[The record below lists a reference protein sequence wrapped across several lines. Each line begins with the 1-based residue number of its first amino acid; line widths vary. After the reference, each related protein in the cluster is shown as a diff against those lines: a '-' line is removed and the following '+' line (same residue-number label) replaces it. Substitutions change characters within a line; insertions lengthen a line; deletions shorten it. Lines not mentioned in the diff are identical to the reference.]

1 MNYAIKPE
9 VLREFCAKACEK
21 FGYSPEYAAITAEVL
36 TESEMMGT
44 HSHGTKNLVNYIR
57 KGLAGGIRI
66 DADIRILKEGPAW
79 ALMDADASIGM
90 VPAYRSMELAIK
102 KAAQCGIAIVNVKN
116 GTHYGASGYYACMA
130 AKRGMVGISI
140 SNTEPNMCIPGGRG
154 REIGNSPFSIAFPQ
168 KSGDPLYLDIAL
180 SAVAALKIEQ
190 AKKEGRTIPDTWI
203 VDKDGF
209 PSTSPEAFFDGGAA
223 QPMAAH
229 KGYGLSMAVE
239 ILTGVMSGGAILHE
253 MTSWCWDLP
262 TPNKV
267 SYSSVA
273 IDISKFM
280 DLPTFEDRLQEYIDS
295 IHSTPLRKGSAR
307 ILVPGELET
316 ARYKNA
322 LESGF
327 LLPSDVAENLLA
339 LSELA
344 GLELNLEKRTECD
357 ESSGDAC
364 I

>member
-1 MNYAIKPE
+1 MNYVIKPE
-9 VLREFCAKACEK
+9 ELRKFCAKACEK
-21 FGYSPEYAAITAEVL
+21 FGYSPEDAAITAEVL

-57 KGLAGGIRI
+57 KGLSGGIHVN
-66 DADIRILKEGPAW
+66 ADIKVLKEGPAW

-130 AKRGMVGISI
+130 AKQGMVGISI
-140 SNTEPNMCIPGGRG
+140 SNTEPNMCIPGGKG

-168 KSGDPLYLDIAL
+168 KSGYPLYLDIAL
-180 SAVAALKIEQ
+180 SAVAALKVEQ
-190 AKKEGRTIPDTWI
+190 AKKDKKTIPDTWI
-203 VDKDGF
+203 VDKNGF
-209 PSTSPEAFFDGGAA
+209 PSTNPDDFFDGGAA

-229 KGYGLSMAVE
+229 KGYGLAMAVE

-267 SYSSVA
+267 SYCSIA

-280 DLPTFEDRLQEYIDS
+280 ELSAFEDRLQEYTDL
-295 IHSTPLRKGSAR
+295 IHRTPLREDSKQ
-307 ILVPGELET
+307 ILVPGELEIN
-316 ARYKNA
+316 RYKSA
-322 LESGF
+322 LESGI
-327 LLPSDVAENLLA
+327 LLPPDVAENLLA

-344 GLELNLEKRTECD
+344 GIELNMEKKD
-357 ESSGDAC
+357 
-364 I
+364 

>member
-1 MNYAIKPE
+1 MNYVVKPE
-9 VLREFCAKACEK
+9 ELRKFCAEACEK
-21 FGYSPEYAAITAEVL
+21 FGYSPEDAAITAEVL

-57 KGLAGGIRI
+57 KGLAGGIHVN
-66 DADIRILKEGPAW
+66 ADVRVLKEGPAW
-79 ALMDADASIGM
+79 ALMDADAAIGM

-102 KAAQCGIAIVNVKN
+102 KAAQCGIAIVNVRN

-130 AKRGMVGISI
+130 ARRGMVGISV

-154 REIGNSPFSIAFPQ
+154 REIGNSPFAIAFPQ
-168 KSGDPLYLDIAL
+168 KSGEPLYLDIAL
-180 SAVAALKIEQ
+180 SAVAALKVEQ
-190 AKKEGRTIPDTWI
+190 AKKDGKTIPDTWI

-209 PSTSPEAFFDGGAA
+209 PSTDPQDFFDGGAA

-229 KGYGLSMAVE
+229 KGYGLAMAVE

-267 SYSSVA
+267 SYSSIA

-280 DLPTFEDRLQEYIDS
+280 ELSAFEDRLREYTDL
-295 IHSTPLRKGSAR
+295 IHSTALRRDSQR
-307 ILVPGELET
+307 ILVPGELE
-316 ARYKNA
+316 AGRYQSA
-322 LESGF
+322 LETGIR
-327 LLPSDVAENLLA
+327 LPPDVAENLLA

-344 GLELNLEKRTECD
+344 GIALNLEKED
-357 ESSGDAC
+357 EAK
-364 I
+364 